1 MSKLYTT
8 HIVIGNKNNNHHYF
22 CNMNLFKIIW
32 SMRVNYS
39 PMLSKINGPAHQN
52 KATEVHYYN
61 QTAHGNS
68 A

>member
-1 MSKLYTT
+1 
-8 HIVIGNKNNNHHYF
+8 
-22 CNMNLFKIIW
+22 
-32 SMRVNYS
+32 
-39 PMLSKINGPAHQN
+39 MLSKINGPAHQN